1 MKKHVFPLSITL
13 LTLVAWLIALPHLP
27 ATMPIHW
34 GANGEADGFAT
45 KINAMILTVGIMVL
59 IYFIIAFVPRI
70 DPRKENY
77 KYFSKTY
84 NIVLNAVLLL
94 FFFVNMS
101 TILQGLG
108 YNVPMSYIAPIMA
121 GLVFIIIGN
130 YLQRV
135 RSNYFMGIRTPWTL
149 SNETVWKKT
158 HRLSGKIFFIGGLL
172 ILISAFLPDGY
183 KSVIMWGS
191 IVLCVAIPYLYSYLA
206 YKKEMNMSSKKIR

>member
-84 NIVLNAVLLL
+84 NILLNAVLLL

-108 YNVPMSYIAPIMA
+108 YNVPMAYIAPIMA

-158 HRLSGKIFFIGGLL
+158 HRLSGKLFFIGGLL

-191 IVLCVAIPYLYSYLA
+191 IVLCVAVPYLYSYLA
-206 YKKEMNMSSKKIR
+206 YKKEMNM

>member
-1 MKKHVFPLSITL
+1 MKKHVFPLGITL

-59 IYFIIAFVPRI
+59 IYFVIAFVPRI

-84 NIVLNAVLLL
+84 NILLNAVLLL

-149 SNETVWKKT
+149 SNENVWKKT
-158 HRLSGKIFFIGGLL
+158 HRLSGKIFL
-172 ILISAFLPDGY
+172 SAD
-183 KSVIMWGS
+183 
-191 IVLCVAIPYLYSYLA
+191 C
-206 YKKEMNMSSKKIR
+206 

>member
-1 MKKHVFPLSITL
+1 MKKHVFPLGITL

-59 IYFIIAFVPRI
+59 IYFIIAVVPRI

-158 HRLSGKIFFIGGLL
+158 HRLSGKLFFIGGLL

-206 YKKEMNMSSKKIR
+206 YKKEMNM

>member
-13 LTLVAWLIALPHLP
+13 LTLVAWIIALPHLP

-59 IYFIIAFVPRI
+59 IYFVIAFVPRI

-84 NIVLNAVLLL
+84 NILLNAVLLL

-191 IVLCVAIPYLYSYLA
+191 IVLCVAIPYLYSYVA
-206 YKKEMNMSSKKIR
+206 YKKEMNM

>member
-13 LTLVAWLIALPHLP
+13 FTLITWLVALPHLP

-84 NIVLNAVLLL
+84 NILLNAVLLL

-149 SNETVWKKT
+149 SNENVWKKT
-158 HRLSGKIFFIGGLL
+158 HRLSGKLFFIGGLL

-206 YKKEMNMSSKKIR
+206 YKKEMNM

>member
-1 MKKHVFPLSITL
+1 MKKHVFPLGITL

-84 NIVLNAVLLL
+84 NILLNAVLLL

-158 HRLSGKIFFIGGLL
+158 HRLSGKVFFIGGLL

-191 IVLCVAIPYLYSYLA
+191 IVLCVAVPYLYSYLA
-206 YKKEMNMSSKKIR
+206 YKKEMNM

>member
-1 MKKHVFPLSITL
+1 MKKHLFPLGITL

-108 YNVPMSYIAPIMA
+108 YNVRMSYIAPIMA

-158 HRLSGKIFFIGGLL
+158 HRLSGKLFFIGGLL

-206 YKKEMNMSSKKIR
+206 YKKEMNM

>member
-1 MKKHVFPLSITL
+1 MKKHVFPLGITL

-94 FFFVNMS
+94 FFFVNVS

-108 YNVPMSYIAPIMA
+108 YNVPMAYIAPIMA
-121 GLVFIIIGN
+121 GFVFIIIGN

-149 SNETVWKKT
+149 SNETVWRKT
-158 HRLSGKIFFIGGLL
+158 HRLSGKLFFIGGLL

-183 KSVIMWGS
+183 NSVIMWGS

-206 YKKEMNMSSKKIR
+206 YKKEMNM

>member
-59 IYFIIAFVPRI
+59 IYFVIAFVPRI

-84 NIVLNAVLLL
+84 NILLNAVLLL

-183 KSVIMWGS
+183 KSIIMWGS
-191 IVLCVAIPYLYSYLA
+191 IVLCVAIPYLYSYVA
-206 YKKEMNMSSKKIR
+206 YKKEMNM

>member
-1 MKKHVFPLSITL
+1 MKKHVFPLGITL
-13 LTLVAWLIALPHLP
+13 LTLVAWLVALPHLP

-59 IYFIIAFVPRI
+59 IYFVIAFVPRI

-84 NIVLNAVLLL
+84 NILLNAVLLL

-149 SNETVWKKT
+149 SNENVWKKT
-158 HRLSGKIFFIGGLL
+158 HRLSGKLFFIGGLL

-191 IVLCVAIPYLYSYLA
+191 IVLCVAIPYLYSYVA
-206 YKKEMNMSSKKIR
+206 YKKEMNM

>member
-158 HRLSGKIFFIGGLL
+158 HRLSGKLFFIGGLL

-206 YKKEMNMSSKKIR
+206 YKKEMNM

>member
-1 MKKHVFPLSITL
+1 MKKHLFPLGITL

-84 NIVLNAVLLL
+84 NILLNAVLLL

-158 HRLSGKIFFIGGLL
+158 HRLSGKLFFIGGLL

-183 KSVIMWGS
+183 RSVIMWGS

-206 YKKEMNMSSKKIR
+206 YKKEMNM

>member
-1 MKKHVFPLSITL
+1 MKKHVFPLGITL

-108 YNVPMSYIAPIMA
+108 YNVPMAYIAPIMA

-158 HRLSGKIFFIGGLL
+158 HRLSGKLFFIGGLL

-206 YKKEMNMSSKKIR
+206 YKKEMNM

>member
-1 MKKHVFPLSITL
+1 MKKHVLPLSITL

-59 IYFIIAFVPRI
+59 IYFVIAFVPRI

-108 YNVPMSYIAPIMA
+108 YNVPMSYVAPIMA

-149 SNETVWKKT
+149 SNENVWKKT

-206 YKKEMNMSSKKIR
+206 YKKEMNM

>member
-1 MKKHVFPLSITL
+1 MKKHVFPLGITL
-13 LTLVAWLIALPHLP
+13 LTLVAWLIALPNLP

-158 HRLSGKIFFIGGLL
+158 HRLSGKLFFIGGLL

-206 YKKEMNMSSKKIR
+206 YKKEMNM

>member
-1 MKKHVFPLSITL
+1 MKKHVFPLGITV

-84 NIVLNAVLLL
+84 NILLNAVLLL

-191 IVLCVAIPYLYSYLA
+191 IVLCVAVPYLYSYLA
-206 YKKEMNMSSKKIR
+206 YKKEMNV

>member
-1 MKKHVFPLSITL
+1 MKKHVFPLGITL
-13 LTLVAWLIALPHLP
+13 LTLAAWLIALPHLP
-27 ATMPIHW
+27 AAMPIHW

-45 KINAMILTVGIMVL
+45 KINAMILTVGIMAL
-59 IYFIIAFVPRI
+59 IYFIIAFIPRI

-84 NIVLNAVLLL
+84 NILLNAVLLL
-94 FFFVNMS
+94 FFFINMS

-108 YNVPMSYIAPIMA
+108 YNVPMSYIVPVIV
-121 GLVFIIIGN
+121 GIIFIIIGN

-149 SNETVWKKT
+149 SNENVWKKT

-172 ILISAFLPDGY
+172 ILVSAFLPEEY
-183 KSVIMWGS
+183 TS
-191 IVLCVAIPYLYSYLA
+191 IIRWVTIVFCVVVPYLYSYLA
-206 YKKEMNMSSKKIR
+206 YKKEMNM

>member
-1 MKKHVFPLSITL
+1 MKKHVFPLGITL
-13 LTLVAWLIALPHLP
+13 LTLLAWLIALPHLP

-59 IYFIIAFVPRI
+59 IYFVIAFVPRI

-84 NIVLNAVLLL
+84 NILLNAVLLL

-149 SNETVWKKT
+149 SNENVWKKT

-191 IVLCVAIPYLYSYLA
+191 IVLCVAIPYLYSYLV
-206 YKKEMNMSSKKIR
+206 YKKEMNM

>member
-1 MKKHVFPLSITL
+1 MKKHVFPLGITL

-45 KINAMILTVGIMVL
+45 KIKAMILTVGIMVL

-101 TILQGLG
+101 TVLQGLG

-158 HRLSGKIFFIGGLL
+158 HRLSGKLFFIGGLL

-191 IVLCVAIPYLYSYLA
+191 IVLCVAVPYLYSYLA
-206 YKKEMNMSSKKIR
+206 YKKEMNM

>member
-1 MKKHVFPLSITL
+1 MKKHLFPLGITL

-27 ATMPIHW
+27 VTMPIHW

-158 HRLSGKIFFIGGLL
+158 HRLSGKLFFIGGLL

-206 YKKEMNMSSKKIR
+206 YKKEMNM

>member
-108 YNVPMSYIAPIMA
+108 YNVPMAYIAPIMA

-191 IVLCVAIPYLYSYLA
+191 IVLCVAVPYLYSYLA
-206 YKKEMNMSSKKIR
+206 YKKEMNM

>member
-1 MKKHVFPLSITL
+1 MKKHLFPLGITL

-101 TILQGLG
+101 TILQGLS

-158 HRLSGKIFFIGGLL
+158 HRLSGKLFFIGGLL

-206 YKKEMNMSSKKIR
+206 YKKEMNM

>member
-1 MKKHVFPLSITL
+1 MKKHLFPLGITL

-59 IYFIIAFVPRI
+59 IYFVIAFVPRI

-158 HRLSGKIFFIGGLL
+158 HRLSGKLFFIGGLL

-206 YKKEMNMSSKKIR
+206 YKKEMNM

>member
-13 LTLVAWLIALPHLP
+13 LTLVAWIIALPHLP

-84 NIVLNAVLLL
+84 NILLNAVLLL

-149 SNETVWKKT
+149 SNENVWKKT
-158 HRLSGKIFFIGGLL
+158 HRLSGKLFFIGGLL

-206 YKKEMNMSSKKIR
+206 YKKEMNM

>member
-1 MKKHVFPLSITL
+1 MKKHVFPLGITL
-13 LTLVAWLIALPHLP
+13 LTLIAWLIALPHLP

-34 GANGEADGFAT
+34 GANGEANGFAT

-59 IYFIIAFVPRI
+59 IYFVIAFVPRI

-121 GLVFIIIGN
+121 GIIFIIIGN

-158 HRLSGKIFFIGGLL
+158 HRLSGKLFFIGGLL

-206 YKKEMNMSSKKIR
+206 YKKEVNM

>member
-1 MKKHVFPLSITL
+1 MKKHVFPLGITL

-84 NIVLNAVLLL
+84 NILLNAVLLL

-149 SNETVWKKT
+149 SNENVWKKT

-191 IVLCVAIPYLYSYLA
+191 IVLCVAIPYLYSYVA
-206 YKKEMNMSSKKIR
+206 YKKEMNM

>member
-191 IVLCVAIPYLYSYLA
+191 IVLCVAVPYLYSYLA
-206 YKKEMNMSSKKIR
+206 YKKEMNM

>member
-1 MKKHVFPLSITL
+1 MKKHVFPLGITL
-13 LTLVAWLIALPHLP
+13 LTLVAWLITLPHLP

-84 NIVLNAVLLL
+84 NILLNAVLLL

-149 SNETVWKKT
+149 SNENVWKKT

-191 IVLCVAIPYLYSYLA
+191 IVLCVAVPYLYSYLA
-206 YKKEMNMSSKKIR
+206 YKKEMNM

>member
-1 MKKHVFPLSITL
+1 MKKHVFPLGITV

-84 NIVLNAVLLL
+84 NILLNAVLLL

-158 HRLSGKIFFIGGLL
+158 HRLSGKLFFIGGLL

-206 YKKEMNMSSKKIR
+206 YKKEMNM

>member
-108 YNVPMSYIAPIMA
+108 YNVPMAYIAPIMA

-149 SNETVWKKT
+149 SNENVWKKT

-191 IVLCVAIPYLYSYLA
+191 IVLCVAIPYLYSYVA
-206 YKKEMNMSSKKIR
+206 YKKEMNM

>member
-1 MKKHVFPLSITL
+1 MKKHVFPLGITL

-191 IVLCVAIPYLYSYLA
+191 IVLCVAVPYLYSYVA
-206 YKKEMNMSSKKIR
+206 YKKEMNM

>member
-1 MKKHVFPLSITL
+1 MKKHVFPLGITL

-101 TILQGLG
+101 TILQGIG

-191 IVLCVAIPYLYSYLA
+191 IVLCVAIPYLYSYVA
-206 YKKEMNMSSKKIR
+206 YKKEMNM

>member
-1 MKKHVFPLSITL
+1 MKKHVFPLSITV
-13 LTLVAWLIALPHLP
+13 LTLVAWLVALPHLP
-27 ATMPIHW
+27 AEMPIHW

-84 NIVLNAVLLL
+84 NILLNAVLLL

-206 YKKEMNMSSKKIR
+206 YKKEMNM

>member
-1 MKKHVFPLSITL
+1 MKKHVFPLGITL

-45 KINAMILTVGIMVL
+45 KVNAMILTVGIMVL

-108 YNVPMSYIAPIMA
+108 YNVPMAYIAPIMA

-158 HRLSGKIFFIGGLL
+158 HRLSGKLFFIGGLL

-206 YKKEMNMSSKKIR
+206 YKKEMNM

>member
-13 LTLVAWLIALPHLP
+13 FTLITWLVALPHLP

-59 IYFIIAFVPRI
+59 IYFVIAFVPRI

-84 NIVLNAVLLL
+84 NILLNAVLLL

-121 GLVFIIIGN
+121 GLVFIIVGN

-158 HRLSGKIFFIGGLL
+158 HRLSGKLFFIGGLL

-183 KSVIMWGS
+183 KSVILWGS
-191 IVLCVAIPYLYSYLA
+191 IVLCVAVPYLYSYLA
-206 YKKEMNMSSKKIR
+206 YKKEMNM

>member
-1 MKKHVFPLSITL
+1 MKKHVFPLGITL

-59 IYFIIAFVPRI
+59 IYFVIAFVPRI

-84 NIVLNAVLLL
+84 NILLNAVLLL

-172 ILISAFLPDGY
+172 IIISAFLPDGY

-191 IVLCVAIPYLYSYLA
+191 IVLCVAVPYLYSYLA
-206 YKKEMNMSSKKIR
+206 YKKEMNV

>member
-1 MKKHVFPLSITL
+1 MKKHVFPLGITL

-191 IVLCVAIPYLYSYLA
+191 IVLCVAVPYLYSYLA
-206 YKKEMNMSSKKIR
+206 YKKEMNM

>member
-1 MKKHVFPLSITL
+1 MKKHVFPLGITL

-84 NIVLNAVLLL
+84 NILLNAVLLL

-149 SNETVWKKT
+149 SNENVWKKT

-183 KSVIMWGS
+183 KSVIIWGS
-191 IVLCVAIPYLYSYLA
+191 IVLCVAIPYLYSYVA
-206 YKKEMNMSSKKIR
+206 YKKEMNM

>member
-1 MKKHVFPLSITL
+1 MKKHLFPLGITL

-59 IYFIIAFVPRI
+59 IYFVIAFVPRI

-130 YLQRV
+130 HLQRV

-158 HRLSGKIFFIGGLL
+158 HRLSGKLFFIGGLL

-191 IVLCVAIPYLYSYLA
+191 IVLCVAVPYLYSYLA
-206 YKKEMNMSSKKIR
+206 YKKEMNV

>member
-1 MKKHVFPLSITL
+1 MKKHVFPLGITL

-158 HRLSGKIFFIGGLL
+158 HRLSGKLFFIGGLL
-172 ILISAFLPDGY
+172 ILISAFLPNGY
-183 KSVIMWGS
+183 KSFIMWGS
-191 IVLCVAIPYLYSYLA
+191 IVLCVAVPYLYSYLA
-206 YKKEMNMSSKKIR
+206 YKKEMNM